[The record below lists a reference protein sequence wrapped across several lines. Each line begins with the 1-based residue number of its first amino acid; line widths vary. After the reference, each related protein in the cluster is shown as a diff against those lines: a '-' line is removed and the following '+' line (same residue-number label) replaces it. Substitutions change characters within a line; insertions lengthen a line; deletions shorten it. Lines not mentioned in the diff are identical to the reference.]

1 MKNSALTLV
10 LLVTFTMAG
19 CGAPEASKSA
29 PSAPPAKPAVEAVNA
44 PAPPAETPKP
54 TIDVATLALKID
66 PVCQMSLEQ
75 YPAAATAE
83 HGGKTY
89 GFCSEF
95 CKKKFVES
103 PEAMLARV
111 STKPKAGAPS
121 P

>member
-1 MKNSALTLV
+1 MKNSALILV
-10 LLVTFTMAG
+10 LFVTVAVSG
-19 CGAPEASKSA
+19 CGTPDTPKSQS
-29 PSAPPAKPAVEAVNA
+29 SAPPDKPAVEAVSV
-44 PAPPAETPKP
+44 PAPPVETPKP
-54 TIDVATLALKID
+54 AIDVATLALKID

-111 STKPKAGAPS
+111 STNSKAGAPS